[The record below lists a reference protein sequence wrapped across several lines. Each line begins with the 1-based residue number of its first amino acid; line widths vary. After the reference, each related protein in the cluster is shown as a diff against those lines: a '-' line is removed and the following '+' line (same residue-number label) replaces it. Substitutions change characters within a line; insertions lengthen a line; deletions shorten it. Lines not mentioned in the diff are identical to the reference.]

1 MSWTGR
7 AGSLVPLP
15 PGTAT
20 AEGASGVDA
29 SAFSTEEAGAF
40 RCESDELPGV
50 GIGVGLCWWW

>member
-7 AGSLVPLP
+7 DGSLVPLP